1 MDTQSHINREY
12 DAIVVGARAA
22 GAATAMLMAR
32 EGMKVLAIDRQQY
45 GSDTASTH
53 ALMRGAVVQLNRW
66 GVLDQILAA
75 DTPVIRQ
82 TEFHYHTR
90 CFVVPIK
97 PEYGVEGL
105 YAPRRTALDRA
116 LVDAAAHSGA
126 DVAHNTSFL
135 GLEYALSGKIAGIS
149 LRQGSDEPKFVRAPL
164 VIGADGRESRVAKSV
179 GAAAMRTSKHMS
191 ATIFGYFRD
200 VEDRGYR
207 WYYNKSVAAGV
218 IPTNNGMSC
227 VFASCQPERFR
238 AGLKNGAF
246 TLFHQLLKENCT
258 FLADEIADANLAGTL
273 RGFPGQRGHMR
284 QATGPGW
291 ALVGDAGYFKDPA
304 TAHGI
309 TDALRDAEIV
319 AKAALYGP
327 QMQNTSFQA
336 ERDAL
341 SRDLFDVTDQI
352 AALDWDEHGIMT
364 LHSVLNRVMKAEN
377 AALFDTPKQA
387 A

>member
-1 MDTQSHINREY
+1 MDTQTHIDREY

-45 GSDTASTH
+45 GSDTMSTH

-66 GVLDQILAA
+66 GVLDQVLAA

-90 CFVVPIK
+90 CFSVPTK
-97 PEYGVEGL
+97 PEFGVEGL
-105 YAPRRTALDRA
+105 YAPRRTVLDRA
-116 LVDAAAHSGA
+116 LVDAAMQSGA
-126 DVAHNTSFL
+126 DIAHKTSFL
-135 GLEYALSGKIAGIS
+135 GLEYGLNSEIAGIS
-149 LRQGSDEPKFVRAPL
+149 LRQGNDEPKFIRTPL

-179 GAAAMRTSKHMS
+179 DAATMQTSKHMS

-207 WYYNKSVAAGV
+207 WYYNKGVAAGI
-218 IPTNNGMSC
+218 IPTNDSMSC
-227 VFASCQPERFR
+227 IFVSCPPERFR
-238 AGLKNGAF
+238 AELKNGAF
-246 TLFHQLLKENCT
+246 ALFHQLLKENCP
-258 FLADEIADANLAGTL
+258 FLADEIADANPVGRL
-273 RGFPGQRGHMR
+273 RGFPGRRGHMR
-284 QATGPGW
+284 QAAGPGW

-319 AKAALYGP
+319 TKAALNGP
-327 QMQNTSFQA
+327 QMQRTSFQT
-336 ERDAL
+336 ERNAL
-341 SRDLFDVTDQI
+341 SRDLFEVTDQI
-352 AALDWDEHGIMT
+352 AALDWDENRIIT
-364 LHSVLNRVMKAEN
+364 LHAELNQVMKAEN